1 MDRVGNSA
9 VERLPVLKLLVLA
22 GANFVAVSSEFLP
35 TAIVPSVAT
44 SLDVSESQVGLLIT
58 VFAAMVVIFTTPLV
72 ALTRKLPRKP
82 LLLGALCVF
91 ALTNIVCAIAPNYV
105 VLVAAR
111 VLSGMVHGLF
121 WAVSTP
127 YIARMVHR
135 DHLAKAISITA
146 TGGTLAFVLGIPV
159 GAAIDQAVG
168 WRWSFAVMAALV
180 LAFAV
185 LAWRFLPAVQHHIS
199 LATGEIPLPVRRER
213 AIRMLYVFLAAVFL
227 LITTHNIYATYQ
239 VPWMLEVGAVN
250 PTMISLL
257 LALNGGAGFVT
268 LAIVAAFGDRH
279 PSALLRIALVV
290 IALSMVGLAL
300 YGRGGWGVLLFTLFW
315 ATAVPMVPQVLQ
327 VRMMRAA
334 SMRLRDVAGALVPVV
349 FNVAIGGGALI
360 GGLLFDGVGVAVLP
374 WVLAVGAIVTL
385 AVLIGSERWAFGDS
399 GQLRER

>member
-1 MDRVGNSA
+1 MDRARTDST
-9 VERLPVLKLLVLA
+9 ERLPVLKLLVLA

-44 SLDVSESQVGLLIT
+44 SLDVTEAQVGLLIT

-72 ALTRKLPRKP
+72 ALTRNLPRKP
-82 LLLGALCVF
+82 LLLAALCVF
-91 ALTNIVCAIAPNYV
+91 AISNIICAIAPNYP

-135 DHLAKAISITA
+135 DHLAKAISIAA
-146 TGGTLAFVLGIPV
+146 TGGTLAFVLGVPV

-168 WRWSFAVMAALV
+168 WRWSFVVMAALV
-180 LAFAV
+180 FAFAA
-185 LAWRFLPAVQHHIS
+185 LAWRFLPAVQHHIT

-213 AIRMLYVFLAAVFL
+213 AIRMLYVFLGAVL
-227 LITTHNIYATYQ
+227 VLITTHNVYGTYQ
-239 VPWMLEVGAVN
+239 VPWMLQVGHVDPAMV
-250 PTMISLL
+250 SLL

-268 LAIVAAFGDRH
+268 LAIVAAWGDRH
-279 PSALLRIALVV
+279 PRALVRIALVV
-290 IALSMVGLAL
+290 IALAMVGLAL
-300 YGRGGWGVLLFTLFW
+300 FGRGGWGVLVFTLFW

-334 SMRLRDVAGALVPVV
+334 SMRLRDVSGALVPVA
-349 FNVAIGGGALI
+349 FNIAIGGGALI

-374 WVLAVGAIVTL
+374 WVLAGGAIATL
-385 AVLIGSERWAFGDS
+385 VVLISTERWAFGDL
-399 GQLRER
+399 GLRRQR